1 MEKYE
6 VAVIVG
12 ICWCVGYILK
22 KWVKDLEDKYIPTV
36 LCIAGIILNIWINLD
51 VSPDIILGGMVS
63 ALASTGVHQVF
74 KQMAK

>member
-22 KWVKDLEDKYIPTV
+22 KWVKDLDDKYIPTV

-63 ALASTGVHQVF
+63 ALASTGVHQAF